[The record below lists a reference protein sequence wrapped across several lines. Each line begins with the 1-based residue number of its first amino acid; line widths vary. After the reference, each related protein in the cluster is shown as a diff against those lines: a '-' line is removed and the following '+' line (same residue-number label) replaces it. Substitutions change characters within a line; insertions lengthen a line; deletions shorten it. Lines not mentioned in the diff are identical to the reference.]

1 MLFRSQ
7 AVTTVA
13 VGTQVSGII
22 SALYADFNSQVK
34 KGQIIARID
43 TTLLAA
49 ALADAAQ
56 SRAAAE
62 TLWTQRRAA
71 QGLFCMAQHANRL
84 SSCYARMACVTDNR

>member
-1 MLFRSQ
+1 MVVLPDTFLDELPAPHREAGVFRAASLD
-7 AVTTVA
+7 AGSV
-13 VGTQVSGII
+13 
-22 SALYADFNSQVK
+22 
-34 KGQIIARID
+34 
-43 TTLLAA
+43 AA